1 MEPLLFSVWWLNL
14 VAAALLWVVWWLLGR
29 R

>member
-1 MEPLLFSVWWLNL
+1 MEPLLFSVWWLNF
-14 VAAALLWVVWWLLGR
+14 VAAGLLWVVWWLLGR